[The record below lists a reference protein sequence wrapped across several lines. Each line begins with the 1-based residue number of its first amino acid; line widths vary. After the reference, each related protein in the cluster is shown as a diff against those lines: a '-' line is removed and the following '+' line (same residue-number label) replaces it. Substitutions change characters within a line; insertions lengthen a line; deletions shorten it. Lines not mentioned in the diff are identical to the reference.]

1 MTAFG
6 IDSSN
11 YRSSAAFLDDNLN
24 YKSNRKLLPV
34 AQGERGLRQS
44 DAVFAHTKQLP
55 AIVSDLL
62 SQINPADISCI
73 GVSDRPRR
81 LTDSYMPCF
90 LTGVG
95 LAEVLSRALEV
106 PLFKFSHQEG
116 HIAAALLSAG
126 RLDLFNERFIAF
138 HVSGGT
144 TEALLVSPA
153 EVGFKAEII
162 GKTLDLHLGQV
173 IDRVGVKLG
182 LPFPAGEE
190 LEKLALKGKVTK
202 KIITCIKGFDCA
214 LSGVENICNKMLDD
228 GEAFENIAA
237 FTINFAAKTLCEMT
251 LRIKEKYGELPIVF
265 SGGVMANNIIKKS
278 LAEVTEANFASLELS
293 GDNAVGIA
301 LLAKRCLEK

>member
-1 MTAFG
+1 MLCFG

-11 YRSSAAFLDDNLN
+11 YRSSAAVLDENLN
-24 YKSNRKLLPV
+24 YRSNRKLLPV

-55 AIVSDLL
+55 MIVSELL
-62 SQINPADISCI
+62 SEINPAEISCI

-95 LAEVLSRALEV
+95 LAEVLSASLKV
-106 PLFKFSHQEG
+106 PLFRFSHQEG
-116 HIAAALLSAG
+116 HIAAALLSSG
-126 RLDLFNERFIAF
+126 RLDLLKNKFIAF

-153 EVGFKAEII
+153 EIGFKADII

-182 LPFPAGEE
+182 LHFPAGEE
-190 LEKLALKGKVTK
+190 LEKLALKGNVTK
-202 KIITCIKGFDCA
+202 KIKPCIKGFDCA
-214 LSGVENICNKMLDD
+214 LSGVENICEKMIST
-228 GEAFENIAA
+228 GESPEDIAA
-237 FTINFAAKTLCEMT
+237 FTIAFAAETLCKIT
-251 LRIKEKYGELPIVF
+251 LNIKEEFGDLNIVY
-265 SGGVMANNIIKKS
+265 SGGVMANNYIK
-278 LAEVTEANFASLELS
+278 
-293 GDNAVGIA
+293 
-301 LLAKRCLEK
+301 